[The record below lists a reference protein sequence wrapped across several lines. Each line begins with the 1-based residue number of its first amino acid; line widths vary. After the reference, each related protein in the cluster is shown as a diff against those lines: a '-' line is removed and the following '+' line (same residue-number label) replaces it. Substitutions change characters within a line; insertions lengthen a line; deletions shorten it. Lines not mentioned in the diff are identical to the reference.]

1 MSVRELGLVSVEDG
15 PLSIGLE
22 DIDVRGL
29 GENGRGPSSIG
40 RQLAGLCT
48 EVSILRELGILLDEG
63 VEET

>member
-1 MSVRELGLVSVEDG
+1 MSVRELRLVSVEDG
-15 PLSIGLE
+15 SLSIWLE

-29 GENGRGPSSIG
+29 GENGRRPSPIG

-63 VEET
+63 VEEA